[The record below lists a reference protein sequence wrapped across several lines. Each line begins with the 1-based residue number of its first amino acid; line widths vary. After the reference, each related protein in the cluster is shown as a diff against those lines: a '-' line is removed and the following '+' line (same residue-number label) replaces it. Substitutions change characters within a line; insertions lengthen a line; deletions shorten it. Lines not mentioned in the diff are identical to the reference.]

1 MEIFKLY
8 NNNPNNN
15 FTQDCIIRALSEF
28 LNKPYFEIVDDL
40 VKVYKQTGFH
50 IADSVCLTYYINN
63 LKNIQEIEIGLQ
75 NKISVSTLCKNI
87 INKNFTQ
94 IPQLTV
100 NNCDKI
106 LAFLGNTHLTF
117 IQKGVI
123 MDTWNCSS
131 LIVNKL
137 YVFRGDELV

>member
-1 MEIFKLY
+1 MK
-8 NNNPNNN
+8 
-15 FTQDCIIRALSEF
+15 
-28 LNKPYFEIVDDL
+28 KYFHSDV
-40 VKVYKQTGFH
+40 
-50 IADSVCLTYYINN
+50 YYINN

-75 NKISVSTLCKNI
+75 NKISVGTLCKNI

-137 YVFRGDELV
+137 YVFRGDELI